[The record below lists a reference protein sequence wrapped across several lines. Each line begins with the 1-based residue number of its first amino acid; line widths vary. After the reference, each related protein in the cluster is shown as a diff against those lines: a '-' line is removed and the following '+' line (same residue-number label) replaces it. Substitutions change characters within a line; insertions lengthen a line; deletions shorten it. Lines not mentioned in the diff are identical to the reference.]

1 MREQMHPADQFDAF
15 KKLSDEGKGEEE
27 IAARFGTTPRV
38 VQQRLKLAVVS
49 PKLIALYRKGEMTLD
64 CLMAFTVSDDH
75 RQQEKVWAARPKWGV
90 DPDDIRATLTEQHIS
105 ADGKLAKF
113 VGIKAYEKAG
123 GAVLRDLFDNEN
135 AGWLTDP
142 DLLHR
147 LAMDKLVKA
156 QAALIEDGW

>member
-1 MREQMHPADQFDAF
+1 
-15 KKLSDEGKGEEE
+15 
-27 IAARFGTTPRV
+27 
-38 VQQRLKLAVVS
+38 
-49 PKLIALYRKGEMTLD
+49 
-64 CLMAFTVSDDH
+64 MAFTVSDDH

-113 VGIKAYEKAG
+113 VGIKSYEKAG
-123 GAVLRDLFDNEN
+123 GAVLRDLFDDEN

-147 LAMDKLVKA
+147 LAMDRLVKA
-156 QAALIEDGW
+156 QAALIEDGWKWAEIMPDTHPAQGATGIAARSPACQGSRPRYGEILETDRRGLFLAGLERPHP